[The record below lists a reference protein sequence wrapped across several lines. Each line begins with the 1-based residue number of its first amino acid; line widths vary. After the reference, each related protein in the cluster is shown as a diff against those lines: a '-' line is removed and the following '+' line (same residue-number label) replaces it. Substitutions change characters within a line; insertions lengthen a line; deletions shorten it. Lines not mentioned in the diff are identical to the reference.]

1 MINLK
6 PIFRVHKLFN
16 YFCIPEFKVGYGMLV
31 RSIDIDILIKK
42 TIEDVLADV
51 FGEEALKS
59 MLHFIETT
67 YSFRWEDVSRFSE
80 AFDEALRAIFGEGST
95 IIECLILERLCLK
108 LKLKMKPKGDYR
120 FSDCIKEMRGLRHLS
135 GTR

>member
-1 MINLK
+1 
-6 PIFRVHKLFN
+6 
-16 YFCIPEFKVGYGMLV
+16 MLV
-31 RSIDIDILIKK
+31 RSIDIDVLIKK

-67 YSFRWEDVSRFSE
+67 YSFRWEDVSSFSE

-108 LKLKMKPKGDYR
+108 LKLKMKPKEDYR